1 MNTPQEANSPKTA
14 EKSPPPTEGPQAP
27 QALSPAEE
35 PIILNKLF
43 QETGR
48 DIDALFPDPTLKRL
62 LRDIVRTR
70 QKNDRFL
77 KGLAHNHLPL
87 EPDADKSA

>member
-1 MNTPQEANSPKTA
+1 MNPAKEANSQPAVKH
-14 EKSPPPTEGPQAP
+14 PTPSSEGILDP
-27 QALSPAEE
+27 QALPPQEE

-43 QETGR
+43 HETRR
-48 DIDALFPDPTLKRL
+48 DIDALFPDPTLKKL

-77 KGLAHNHLPL
+77 KGIAQNHLPP
-87 EPDADKSA
+87 EPEADRDA

>member
-1 MNTPQEANSPKTA
+1 MNTPPQADSSKEA
-14 EKSPPPTEGPQAP
+14 EKLPPSSEGT
-27 QALSPAEE
+27 QALPDLHPTEE

-48 DIDALFPDPTLKRL
+48 DIDALFPDPSLKKL

-70 QKNDRFL
+70 QKNERFL
-77 KGLAHNHLPL
+77 KGLIHNHLPL
-87 EPDADKSA
+87 DPDTDKSD